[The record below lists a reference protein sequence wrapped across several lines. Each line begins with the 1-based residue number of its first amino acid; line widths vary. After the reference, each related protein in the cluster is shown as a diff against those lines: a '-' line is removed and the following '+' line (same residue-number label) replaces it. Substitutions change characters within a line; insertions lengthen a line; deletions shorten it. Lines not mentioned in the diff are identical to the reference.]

1 MMWGEGASDLWGYL
15 EWEEHERE
23 LEILDGERESLEDE
37 VKPTGREADESIEAA
52 GLRAAP
58 L

>member
-15 EWEEHERE
+15 EWEEHDRE
-23 LEILDGERESLEDE
+23 LEVLDRERESLEDA

-52 GLRAAP
+52 GLRAI
-58 L
+58 